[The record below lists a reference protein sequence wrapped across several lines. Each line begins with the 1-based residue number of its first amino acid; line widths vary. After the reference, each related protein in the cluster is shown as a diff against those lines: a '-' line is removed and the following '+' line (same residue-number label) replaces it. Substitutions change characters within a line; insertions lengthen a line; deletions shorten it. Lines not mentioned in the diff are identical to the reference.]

1 MMHISLQNTSLGW
14 FLCFMKKQWRN
25 DALITKIARRLKD
38 LRVEKNL
45 SQEIVYFNTGIHI
58 GKIETEKYNITV
70 STLSK
75 LCDYY
80 GVTLEE
86 FFRGIKTE

>member
-1 MMHISLQNTSLGW
+1 VFE

-25 DALITKIARRLKD
+25 DVLIEEIARRLKD
-38 LRVEKNL
+38 LRIGRGL
-45 SQEIVYFNTGIHI
+45 SQETVYFNTGIHI

-80 GVTLEE
+80 QITLEE
-86 FFRGIKTE
+86 FFKGI

>member
-1 MMHISLQNTSLGW
+1 M
-14 FLCFMKKQWRN
+14 
-25 DALITKIARRLKD
+25 LIEEIARRLKD
-38 LRVEKNL
+38 LRIGRGL
-45 SQEIVYFNTGIHI
+45 SQETVYFNTGIHI

-80 GVTLEE
+80 QITLEE
-86 FFRGIKTE
+86 FFKGI

>member
-1 MMHISLQNTSLGW
+1 MFE

-25 DALITKIARRLKD
+25 DVLIEEIARRLKD
-38 LRVEKNL
+38 LRIGRGL
-45 SQEIVYFNTGIHI
+45 SQETVYFHTGIHI

-80 GVTLEE
+80 QITLEE
-86 FFRGIKTE
+86 FFKGI

>member
-1 MMHISLQNTSLGW
+1 MMYISLQNTSLGW
-14 FLCFMKKQWRN
+14 FLYFMKKQWRN

-45 SQEIVYFNTGIHI
+45 SQEIVYFNIGIHI

-75 LCDYY
+75 LGDYY

>member
-1 MMHISLQNTSLGW
+1 MFE

-25 DALITKIARRLKD
+25 DVLIEEIARRLKD
-38 LRVEKNL
+38 LRIGRGL
-45 SQEIVYFNTGIHI
+45 SQETVYFNTGIHI

-70 STLSK
+70 SLLSK

-80 GVTLEE
+80 QITLEE
-86 FFRGIKTE
+86 FFKGI

>member
-1 MMHISLQNTSLGW
+1 
-14 FLCFMKKQWRN
+14 MKKQWRN
-25 DALITKIARRLKD
+25 DILICKIAQRLKD
-38 LRVEKNL
+38 LRVGKNL
-45 SQEIVYFNTGIHI
+45 SQEVVYFNTGIHI

-80 GVTLEE
+80 DVTLEE

>member
-1 MMHISLQNTSLGW
+1 MFYEETMAERCIDHQDSPETLE
-14 FLCFMKKQWRN
+14 
-25 DALITKIARRLKD
+25 D

>member
-1 MMHISLQNTSLGW
+1 
-14 FLCFMKKQWRN
+14 MKKQWRN
-25 DALITKIARRLKD
+25 DVLIEEIARRLKD
-38 LRVEKNL
+38 LRIGRGL
-45 SQEIVYFNTGIHI
+45 SQEMVYFNTGIHI

-80 GVTLEE
+80 QITLEE
-86 FFRGIKTE
+86 FFKGI

>member
-1 MMHISLQNTSLGW
+1 MFE
-14 FLCFMKKQWRN
+14 FLYFMKKQWRN
-25 DALITKIARRLKD
+25 DVLIEEIARRLKD
-38 LRVEKNL
+38 LRIGRGV
-45 SQEIVYFNTGIHI
+45 SQETVYFNTGIHI

-80 GVTLEE
+80 QITLEE
-86 FFRGIKTE
+86 FFKGI

>member
-1 MMHISLQNTSLGW
+1 MFE

-25 DALITKIARRLKD
+25 DVLIEEIARRLKD
-38 LRVEKNL
+38 LRIGRGL
-45 SQEIVYFNTGIHI
+45 SQETVYFNTGIHI
-58 GKIETEKYNITV
+58 GKIETEKYNITD

-80 GVTLEE
+80 QITLEE
-86 FFRGIKTE
+86 FFKGI

>member
-1 MMHISLQNTSLGW
+1 MFE

-25 DALITKIARRLKD
+25 DVLIEEIARRLKD
-38 LRVEKNL
+38 LRIGRGL
-45 SQEIVYFNTGIHI
+45 SQETVYFNTGIHI
-58 GKIETEKYNITV
+58 GKIETEKCNITV

-80 GVTLEE
+80 QITLEE
-86 FFRGIKTE
+86 FFKGI

>member
-1 MMHISLQNTSLGW
+1 MFE

-25 DALITKIARRLKD
+25 DVLIEEIARKLKD
-38 LRVEKNL
+38 LRIGRGV
-45 SQEIVYFNTGIHI
+45 SQETVYFNTGIHI

-80 GVTLEE
+80 QITLEE
-86 FFRGIKTE
+86 FFKGI

>member
-1 MMHISLQNTSLGW
+1 MFE

-25 DALITKIARRLKD
+25 DVLIEEIARRLKD
-38 LRVEKNL
+38 PRIGRGL
-45 SQEIVYFNTGIHI
+45 SQETVYFNTGIHI

-80 GVTLEE
+80 QITLEE
-86 FFRGIKTE
+86 FFKGI

>member
-1 MMHISLQNTSLGW
+1 MFE

-25 DALITKIARRLKD
+25 DVLIEEIARRLKD
-38 LRVEKNL
+38 LRIGRGL
-45 SQEIVYFNTGIHI
+45 SQETVYFNTGIHI

-75 LCDYY
+75 LRDYY
-80 GVTLEE
+80 QITLEE
-86 FFRGIKTE
+86 FFKGI

>member
-1 MMHISLQNTSLGW
+1 MFE

-25 DALITKIARRLKD
+25 DVLIEERARRLKD
-38 LRVEKNL
+38 LRIGRGL
-45 SQEIVYFNTGIHI
+45 SQETVYFNTGIHI

-80 GVTLEE
+80 QITLEE
-86 FFRGIKTE
+86 FFKGI

>member
-1 MMHISLQNTSLGW
+1 MFE

-25 DALITKIARRLKD
+25 DVLIEEIVRRLKD
-38 LRVEKNL
+38 LRIGRGL
-45 SQEIVYFNTGIHI
+45 SQETVYFNTGIHI

-80 GVTLEE
+80 QITLEE
-86 FFRGIKTE
+86 FFKGI

>member
-1 MMHISLQNTSLGW
+1 MFE

-25 DALITKIARRLKD
+25 DVLIEEIARRLKD
-38 LRVEKNL
+38 LRFGRGL
-45 SQEIVYFNTGIHI
+45 SQETVYFNTGIHI

-75 LCDYY
+75 LCDSYQI
-80 GVTLEE
+80 TLEE
-86 FFRGIKTE
+86 FFKGI

>member
-1 MMHISLQNTSLGW
+1 MFE

-25 DALITKIARRLKD
+25 DVLIEEIARRLKD
-38 LRVEKNL
+38 LRIGRGL
-45 SQEIVYFNTGIHI
+45 SQETVYFNTGIHI

-80 GVTLEE
+80 QITLEE
-86 FFRGIKTE
+86 SFKGI

>member
-1 MMHISLQNTSLGW
+1 MFE

-25 DALITKIARRLKD
+25 DVLIEEIARRLKD
-38 LRVEKNL
+38 LRIGRGL
-45 SQEIVYFNTGIHI
+45 SQETVYFNTGSHI

-80 GVTLEE
+80 QITLEE
-86 FFRGIKTE
+86 FLKGI